1 MQSGRVLP
9 VIRQFFT
16 TSITAKSATDSN
28 SQNHQQKKDQER
40 EPSEEETR
48 AAFELLLKQEEF
60 KTQGLKV
67 ELKSIDGRS
76 CIVVSDSAG
85 VQLRV
90 IKGPAILAVL
100 QTSALGQTGQMRG
113 RILDRRL

>member
-16 TSITAKSATDSN
+16 TSLTAKSATDSN
-28 SQNHQQKKDQER
+28 SQNQQQKQQER
-40 EPSEEETR
+40 EPSEEEIR

-67 ELKSIDGRS
+67 EMKSIDGRS
-76 CIVVSDSAG
+76 CIVVSDSSG
-85 VQLRV
+85 KELRV
-90 IKGPAILAVL
+90 IKGPAVLAVL
-100 QTSALGQTGQMRG
+100 QTSVLGKDAHFRG